1 MLDILNYLF
10 SFIQFVISYHSD
22 CLLAVIDPLIGSAI
36 IGGAANIFGSLFGG
50 SSAANAQRN
59 ANRTNLQ
66 IARETNQQNWQ
77 MMTYQNQWNEKQNE
91 KMLAYNTPLEQMK
104 RYDQA
109 GINPYLAASQIMP
122 GNQQS
127 QLTSAQ
133 APAMQAAQVQPVT
146 GMADA
151 IQNSISNAA
160 DTMLKIAQARD
171 INMDAELKRK
181 SFDFDIDD
189 RKYRSKSTEYD
200 YKLKQQG
207 YNFNFQMQP
216 LDLAFKQMS
225 IDQAA
230 AQTKNIQQQTK
241 LLDVQTK
248 LADFDLGF
256 KNKHAE
262 EQFKA
267 ELAKIMSE
275 TNLNKESAENLKYD
289 RTVFKPKSLSL
300 QKERNN
306 IDWMNATTNRMNAQT
321 NQYNAVSNRI
331 SANASMFNARTG
343 RMDAYT
349 RSAAVAQD
357 IIESTERTTGI
368 KLSNDQKRKLIPFV
382 VGSAREDYNTKR
394 NSNYWENQ
402 IYNDRKSNGFSSFGW
417 GLYDSGRK
425 FISDYSPFKF
435 R

>member
-22 CLLAVIDPLIGSAI
+22 CHLAVIDPLIGSAI

-50 SSAANAQRN
+50 SSAAKAQRD

-225 IDQAA
+225 IVQAA

-267 ELAKIMSE
+267 ELAKIISE
-275 TNLNKESAENLKYD
+275 TNLNDESAQNLLYD
-289 RTVFKPKSLSL
+289 RTVFKPKTLSL
-300 QKERNN
+300 QQERNN
-306 IDWMNATTNRMNAQT
+306 IDWKNADTNRMNAQT
-321 NQYNAVSNRI
+321 NRYNAV
-331 SANASMFNARTG
+331 TG
-343 RMDAYT
+343 RMDANT
-349 RSAAVAQD
+349 RASVAAQD
-357 IIESTERTTGI
+357 IIESAARVVGI
-368 KLSNDQKRKLIPFV
+368 KLSNKQVDLLTPFV
-382 VGSAREDYNTKR
+382 VKSTKSDASSKASNAKMQKFNEKHQKFDWMFDKFYKTFNMGSSLFETVA
-394 NSNYWENQ
+394 
-402 IYNDRKSNGFSSFGW
+402 
-417 GLYDSGRK
+417 
-425 FISDYSPFKF
+425 PFL
-435 R
+435 